1 VKAPGKPSKARS
13 AARAKA
19 RSFARL
25 GAIQALYQM
34 DLAETD
40 MSEVCAEFEAHR
52 LGRDAEGK
60 EIGPADAAF
69 FRDLVTG
76 VVREQR
82 RLDPDID
89 RHLAEGWR
97 LTRIDS
103 TLRAILRA
111 GAFELGYRRDVPV
124 RVVLDEYVELAHA
137 FFAGEEPGVVNGV
150 LDKIARRVRADE
162 FAA

>member
-1 VKAPGKPSKARS
+1 MTGRPKPARAERGKARS
-13 AARAKA
+13 L
-19 RSFARL
+19 ARL

-40 MSEVCAEFEAHR
+40 MSDICAEFEAHR
-52 LGRDAEGK
+52 LGRDAEGQ

-69 FRDLVTG
+69 FRDLVGG

-82 RLDPDID
+82 KLDPDID
-89 RHLAEGWR
+89 RHLAKGWR
-97 LTRIDS
+97 LTRIDC

-111 GAFELGYRRDVPV
+111 GAYELSFRRDVPV
-124 RVVLDEYVELAHA
+124 RVVLDQYVELAHA
-137 FFAGEEPGVVNGV
+137 FFDGDEPGVVNGV
-150 LDKIARRVRADE
+150 LDAIARRVRADE

>member
-1 VKAPGKPSKARS
+1 VT
-13 AARAKA
+13 ARAKPARGERARA
-19 RSFARL
+19 RSLARL
-25 GAIQALYQM
+25 GAVQALYQM
-34 DLAETD
+34 DLAGTD
-40 MSEVCAEFEAHR
+40 LADVCAEFEAHR
-52 LGRDAEGK
+52 LGRDVDGN

-76 VVREQR
+76 VVREQSK
-82 RLDPDID
+82 LDPDID

-111 GAFELGYRRDVPV
+111 GAYELGHRRDVPV

-137 FFAGEEPGVVNGV
+137 FFDGDEPGVVNGL
-150 LDKIARRVRADE
+150 LDRIARRVRAE
-162 FAA
+162 ELA

>member
-1 VKAPGKPSKARS
+1 MTARPRPLHGGR
-13 AARAKA
+13 ARA
-19 RSFARL
+19 RYLARL
-25 GAIQALYQM
+25 AAIQALYQM

-40 MSEVCAEFEAHR
+40 MGAVCAEFEAHR
-52 LGRDAEGK
+52 LGRDAEGR
-60 EIGPADAAF
+60 EIGPADAGF
-69 FRDLVTG
+69 FRDLVAG
-76 VVREQR
+76 VVHEQR

-111 GAFELGYRRDVPV
+111 GAYELSFRRDVPA
-124 RVVLDEYVELAHA
+124 RVVLDQYVELAHA
-137 FFAGEEPGVVNGV
+137 FFDGEEPGVVNGV
-150 LDKIARRVRADE
+150 LDKIARRARGDE